1 LRLLVVDD
9 HAAVRA
15 GLVALLRAEPGFVV
29 TGVARAV
36 GEALFKCKRAA
47 PDVALVDYHLPDG
60 DGLELCRELK
70 RLPHAPGVIVYSA
83 FADNDMALSALLA
96 GADGLLDKASPADEL
111 FEGLRAVARGHAVMP
126 AVGREARAASAA
138 QLDREDLPILSM
150 VLDQTEAGEMAE
162 VLGIGE
168 QELERRVTRML
179 ERLRTQQLRGRG
191 KAG

>member
-1 LRLLVVDD
+1 MRLLIVDD

-36 GEALFKCKRAA
+36 SEALFKCRHAA

-70 RLPHAPGVIVYSA
+70 RLPRAPGVMVYSA
-83 FADNDMALSALLA
+83 FADSEVALSALLA
-96 GADGLLDKASPADEL
+96 GADGLLDKASPANEL
-111 FEGLRAVARGHAVMP
+111 FEGLRAVARGHSVMP
-126 AVGREARAASAA
+126 AVEREARATLAS
-138 QLDREDLPILSM
+138 QLDRQDLPILSM
-150 VLDQTEAGEMAE
+150 VIDQTDAGDMAE

-168 QELERRVTRML
+168 EELDQRPTRML
-179 ERLRTQQLRGRG
+179 ERLKTWPRGRG
-191 KAG
+191 EGS